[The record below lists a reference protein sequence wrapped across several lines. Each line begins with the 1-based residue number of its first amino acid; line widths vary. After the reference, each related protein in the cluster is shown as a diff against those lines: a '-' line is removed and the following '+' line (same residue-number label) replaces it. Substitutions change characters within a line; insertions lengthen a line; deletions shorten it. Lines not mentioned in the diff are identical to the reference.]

1 MNSIIQNSITSS
13 LPQLLQKLAP
23 SQLAVLVDDNTSQF
37 CYPIIKDLLPSHTLI
52 PIPAGEHYKNLQS
65 CQHIW
70 EELTTAGLDRKAV
83 LINLGGGVITDMGGF
98 CAATYKRGI
107 RFVNIPTTLL
117 AQVDASVGSK
127 TGVDFGNLKNHIGL
141 FAEAEAVLIDTQ
153 FLTTLP
159 HRELRSGYAEVVKH
173 ALIAD
178 EQYWKSIQQKP
189 WDSLNWDEIVEQS
202 INIKSD
208 VVQQDPTEKGLRK
221 ILNFGHSIGHA
232 LESTCLN
239 TENHLLHGEAIAI
252 GMLCESFIAYKKGL
266 IEETTLSII
275 EEYIE
280 RVWPIISVD
289 EDIIQS
295 SMNLLGQDKK
305 NEEGTLL
312 FSLISSIGTCE
323 YNVAVDQEEA
333 LESIK
338 WYQQKS
344 QL

>member
-1 MNSIIQNSITSS
+1 MSLILQNSITSS

-37 CYPIIKDLLPSHTLI
+37 CYPIIQDLLPSHTLI
-52 PIPAGEHYKNLQS
+52 HIPAGEHHKNLQS

-70 EELTTAGLDRKAV
+70 AELTAGGLDRKAV

-141 FAEAEAVLIDTQ
+141 FAKAEAVLIDTQ
-153 FLTTLP
+153 FLRTLP

-189 WDSLNWDEIVEQS
+189 WDSLNWDEIVKQS
-202 INIKSD
+202 INRFLQHTFF
-208 VVQQDPTEKGLRK
+208 VT
-221 ILNFGHSIGHA
+221 
-232 LESTCLN
+232 
-239 TENHLLHGEAIAI
+239 
-252 GMLCESFIAYKKGL
+252 
-266 IEETTLSII
+266 
-275 EEYIE
+275 
-280 RVWPIISVD
+280 
-289 EDIIQS
+289 
-295 SMNLLGQDKK
+295 
-305 NEEGTLL
+305 
-312 FSLISSIGTCE
+312 
-323 YNVAVDQEEA
+323 
-333 LESIK
+333 
-338 WYQQKS
+338 
-344 QL
+344 